1 MRSTRLRVMLNGA
14 RGSLPGPLWHHA
26 PFFCPQL
33 PNGTS
38 AAGHGARP
46 TRLELY
52 MRRIINGKAYDTSTA
67 KEVGNYSYLYPGE
80 FDYVEETL
88 YLKKTGEFFLYGE
101 GGARSR
107 YAESAGNGFWGSGS
121 RIIPLR
127 EDEARAWAEG
137 CLTGEEYEEIFG
149 EVEE

>member
-1 MRSTRLRVMLNGA
+1 MKKIIDGKMYNTETAEKIWHYDNGET
-14 RGSLPGPLWHHA
+14 G
-26 PFFCPQL
+26 
-33 PNGTS
+33 
-38 AAGHGARP
+38 
-46 TRLELY
+46 
-52 MRRIINGKAYDTSTA
+52 
-67 KEVGNYSYLYPGE
+67 
-80 FDYVEETL
+80 FDWCEETL
-88 YLKKTGEFFLYGE
+88 YQKKTGEFFLYGE